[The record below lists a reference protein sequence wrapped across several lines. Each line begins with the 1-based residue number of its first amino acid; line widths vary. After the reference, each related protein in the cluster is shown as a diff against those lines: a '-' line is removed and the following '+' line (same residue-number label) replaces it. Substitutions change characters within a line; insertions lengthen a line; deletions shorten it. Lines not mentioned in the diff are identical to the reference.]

1 VIFIKV
7 PANIC
12 ALYTAC
18 FFAAKLLL
26 RESTT
31 LLMTHP
37 KPLEEVG
44 SRLRKPH
51 FSDKKAGKQNH
62 CAIHHK
68 FTSENFCV

>member
-44 SRLRKPH
+44 SRLQNCIFRA
-51 FSDKKAGKQNH
+51 KKTGKQNH
-62 CAIHHK
+62 
-68 FTSENFCV
+68 